1 MAMIY
6 LKDFPDDLH
15 HRMKVQ
21 AALEKT
27 TMKDLII
34 RLLEEY
40 LRGAGAPDLEADR
53 RKEG

>member
-15 HRMKVQ
+15 HRMKIQ
-21 AALEKT
+21 AAIEKI

-40 LRGAGAPDLEADR
+40 LATADQ
-53 RKEG
+53 RKEA

>member
-15 HRMKVQ
+15 TRLKVQ
-21 AALEKT
+21 AAVEKT

-34 RLLEEY
+34 RLIEEY
-40 LRGAGAPDLEADR
+40 LLKQAGKG
-53 RKEG
+53 KEG

>member
-6 LKDFPDDLH
+6 LKEFPDDLH

-34 RLLEEY
+34 RLVEKYLEE
-40 LRGAGAPDLEADR
+40 ADQ

>member
-40 LRGAGAPDLEADR
+40 LAKQADQ
-53 RKEG
+53 RKEA

>member
-1 MAMIY
+1 MTMAMIY

-27 TMKDLII
+27 TMKNLII
-34 RLLEEY
+34 RLMEEY
-40 LRGAGAPDLEADR
+40 LAKQAGREKVGRP
-53 RKEG
+53 

>member
-21 AALEKT
+21 AALERT

-40 LRGAGAPDLEADR
+40 LDKADR
-53 RKEG
+53 KDG

>member
-21 AALEKT
+21 AALERT

-34 RLLEEY
+34 RLLKEY
-40 LRGAGAPDLEADR
+40 LEKQADQ
-53 RKEG
+53 RKGDKP